1 LWSASWQEGSGQ
13 LLYGTKVIEQA
24 IYFALGFIVAAL
36 LALAILPA
44 FWRRAY
50 RLTRRDLEAQLPVS
64 PRDIAAERDQLRAKF
79 AVERRQLE
87 LAVDEARA
95 DRQREMG
102 TVGAKINQ
110 IADRNTELEVRA
122 GQLAKLSDDLAGTR
136 EKLGVT
142 TETLRDTAARLAS
155 AESELAALSTRYHTQ
170 EAEKSVLAALA
181 DEQRF
186 SISALNTNME
196 AQVSRIADLD
206 RAGKEARAEL
216 AQRKDELRATDRAFH
231 DSEKDRFLALRKL
244 ESAEEI
250 SERRAGLLVDRDAT
264 IASLK
269 EKGAELYKSV
279 KQLEAALKSEAR
291 RGTTLQKQVD
301 DAKTS
306 GTRLRDDARQTAS
319 ELTASIERLR
329 SEKAQLQTDL
339 TDARARAAQVQREL
353 TSLQR
358 AAGATDLRP
367 RAPRVASQK

>member
-1 LWSASWQEGSGQ
+1 
-13 LLYGTKVIEQA
+13 VIEQA

-102 TVGAKINQ
+102 VVGAKINQ
-110 IADRNTELEVRA
+110 IADRNTELDVRA
-122 GQLAKLSDDLAGTR
+122 GQLVKLSDELAGTR
-136 EKLGVT
+136 DKLGT
-142 TETLRDTAARLAS
+142 TSETLRDTAARLAS
-155 AESELAALSTRYHTQ
+155 AESELSALSSRYHVL
-170 EAEKSVLAALA
+170 EGEKAALAALA

-206 RAGKEARAEL
+206 RTGKEARAEL
-216 AQRKDELRATDRAFH
+216 AQRKEELRTLDRSFH
-231 DSEKDRFLALRKL
+231 DSEKDRLLALRKL

-250 SERRAGLLVDRDAT
+250 AERRAALLSDRDTT

-291 RGTTLQKQVD
+291 RGTALQKQVD
-301 DAKTS
+301 DSKTS
-306 GTRLRDDARQTAS
+306 GTRLRDDARQTAI

-329 SEKAQLQTDL
+329 AEKTQLQTDL
-339 TDARARAAQVQREL
+339 TEARARAAQLQREL

-358 AAGATDLRP
+358 ASGATDLRP
-367 RAPRVASQK
+367 RTARVAVQK